1 MRNVQRPLRWYA
13 ARIVIALA
21 IVCTLGAALVYLRFR
36 QDTAAHAQRIA
47 AGSKVIDT
55 PCGPVEYGERGT
67 GRAILAV
74 HGAGGGYDQGLL
86 LADSVGDG
94 FRVIAP
100 SRFGY
105 LNTPLPLEDAS
116 VAAQAEAYVCLLDAL
131 EVRRAAV
138 LADSAGGP
146 SALAFAIRHPERVEA
161 LILVSAISTLRPI
174 RDDDSGPSAALLTD
188 FVYWLAATYFP
199 DAVLAAVGAPASTL
213 PRLTPAEHA
222 RMWDIMRTF
231 QPMSRRLPGM
241 NLDAVEQ
248 SRPEVEALP
257 LETITAPTLVIHA
270 TDDAL
275 IPFAQ
280 GQHSAAR
287 IPGARLVSF
296 DYGGHLVIALE
307 AVSREILDFMAAT
320 G

>member
-1 MRNVQRPLRWYA
+1 MTAIQRPPRWCA
-13 ARIVIALA
+13 ARITAALA
-21 IVCTLGAALVYLRFR
+21 VGCTLGAALVYLRFR
-36 QDTAAHAQRIA
+36 QDMAAHEQRIA

-55 PCGPVEYGERGT
+55 PCGPIEYGERGA

-105 LNTPLPLEDAS
+105 LNTPLPPDAS

-131 EVRRAAV
+131 EVGRAAV

-174 RDDDSGPSAALLTD
+174 RDDDSGPSAALMTD
-188 FVYWLAATYFP
+188 FIYWLTATYFP
-199 DAVLAAVGAPASTL
+199 DAVLAALGAPVSAL

-222 RMWDIMRTF
+222 RMWEMVRTF

-241 NLDAVEQ
+241 NLDEVEQ
-248 SRPEVEALP
+248 SRPEIEALP
-257 LETITAPTLVIHA
+257 LETITVPTLVIHA

-287 IPGARLVSF
+287 IPGARLVAF
-296 DYGGHLVIALE
+296 DYGGHLVVALE
-307 AVSREILDFMAAT
+307 AVSREILDFMAAA

>member
-21 IVCTLGAALVYLRFR
+21 AVCTLGAALIYQRFR
-36 QDTAAHAQRIA
+36 QDMVVHEQRIA
-47 AGSKVIDT
+47 AGSRIVNT
-55 PCGPVEYGERGT
+55 SCGPIEYGERGT
-67 GRAILAV
+67 GRVILAL

-86 LADSVGDG
+86 LADSVGSD
-94 FRVIAP
+94 FRIIAP

-105 LNTPLPLEDAS
+105 LNTPLPPDTS
-116 VAAQAEAYVCLLDAL
+116 VIAQAETYACLLDAL
-131 EVRRAAV
+131 GVRRATV

-174 RDDDSGPSAALLTD
+174 RDDDSGPSAALMTD

-199 DAVLAAVGAPASTL
+199 DAVLAALGAPASAL

-222 RMWDIMRTF
+222 RMWDIVRTF

-307 AVSREILDFMAAT
+307 AVSREILDFMAAARW
-320 G
+320 